1 MSLSPGTTREVVYSK
16 RKQQLL
22 QLMAGRVA
30 MKRKIPLRWFL
41 PHNGGKITCIRTI
54 PEAKKALRLLGMVP
68 RYCLTST

>member
-1 MSLSPGTTREVVYSK
+1 
-16 RKQQLL
+16 
-22 QLMAGRVA
+22 MAGRVA